1 MDTHPMDSSA
11 HVAALDGGS
20 ASDAAHDEHAAV
32 NLASWDERAP
42 AHAASPDYHVD
53 DFVADP
59 GYISDV
65 VRFDLPRLGDVGG
78 LCGVHLQCHVGTD
91 TISLARLGA
100 RMTGLDFSP
109 VAIDQARALAE
120 RCGTPA
126 RFVVSDV
133 YAAVDVL
140 EPGAFDLVFTGIG
153 ALCWIPDIRRWAGV
167 VSDLLAPGGR
177 LFLREG
183 HPMLW
188 ALADPDDSGT
198 LRVEHPYFE
207 RPEPTRWDE
216 GGTYVQ
222 TDVEFQHNVSYEW
235 NHGLGEIVTALL
247 DQGLQITGLVE
258 HDSIPWDGLP
268 GLMEPIGG
276 GELRLIERPERLA
289 ASYTLQATKPG

>member
-1 MDTHPMDSSA
+1 MDTPPMD
-11 HVAALDGGS
+11 GS
-20 ASDAAHDEHAAV
+20 AMDGSRQDAARDELAAE
-32 NLASWDERAP
+32 NLAAWDERAP
-42 AHAASPDYHVD
+42 AHAASPDYHLD

-59 GYISDV
+59 RYISDV

-78 LCGVHLQCHVGTD
+78 LRGVHLQCHIGTD
-91 TISLARLGA
+91 TLSLARLGA

-109 VAIDQARALAE
+109 VAIEHARDLAE

-126 RFVVSDV
+126 QFVVSDV
-133 YAAVDVL
+133 YAAADVL
-140 EPGAFDLVFTGIG
+140 ERGAFDLVFTGIG

-188 ALADPDDSGT
+188 ALADPGESGS

-207 RPEPTRWDE
+207 RPEPTRWEE
-216 GGTYVQ
+216 GGTYVS
-222 TDVEFQHNVSYEW
+222 TDVEFQHNISYEW

-247 DQGLQITGLVE
+247 DQGLQIIGLTE

-276 GELRLIERPERLA
+276 GELRLIDRPERLP
-289 ASYTLQATKPG
+289 ASYTLQATKPN